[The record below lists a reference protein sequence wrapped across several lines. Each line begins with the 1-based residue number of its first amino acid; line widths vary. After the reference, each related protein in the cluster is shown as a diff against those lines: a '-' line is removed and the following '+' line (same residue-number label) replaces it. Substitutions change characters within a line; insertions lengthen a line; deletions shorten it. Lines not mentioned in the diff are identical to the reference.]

1 MLSLV
6 APAVTRIF
14 FCADLAA
21 VAEKLEQVFEKPA
34 VCVLAPR
41 AELERCSLDEV
52 LGL

>member
-1 MLSLV
+1 MRRARRAQL
-6 APAVTRIF
+6 RGGR
-14 FCADLAA
+14 CADLAA